1 MSSRFGGVG
10 RPSNEEIERQRKDF
24 REHVAAG
31 VPVHEACKL
40 ARIKPERALEE
51 LTPIVQLLLAKAA

>member
-1 MSSRFGGVG
+1 VSEFGGHG
-10 RPSNEEIERQRKDF
+10 RPSRKEIERQRKEF

-31 VPVHEACKL
+31 VPVDEACKL

-51 LTPIVQLLLAKAA
+51 LTPIVQSLLAKAA